1 MMRSI
6 GTVLLSLATG
16 GGALIAAEQS
26 SPGLSWEDH
35 VEIQALYATYTHS
48 LDSGDAE
55 TWADTFTP
63 DGVLLMV
70 APGDTEGAGLRIA
83 GRDAL
88 AGFATGAHAA
98 NGGHMRNWQ
107 SQAMITATPGG
118 AEGRCYLMLFRTVD
132 GPARSR
138 PRAYSPIVWSG
149 PRPAGGSLIGRSVGT
164 GRPGASIGTCRMS
177 CSNPGRSIEPNVE
190 ARLAPAVRP
199 VAGWLAM
206 ITSAP
211 KLVATSSVIQG
222 CRRPGASRA
231 DACSTCPG
239 AAFVTATGPL
249 LEAMEN

>member
-16 GGALIAAEQS
+16 SGALIAAGQS

-55 TWADTFTP
+55 TWAETFTP

-70 APGDTEGAGLRIA
+70 AAGDAEDGGLRIA

-118 AEGRCYLMLFRTVD
+118 AEGRCYWMLFRTAD
-132 GPARSR
+132 GPA
-138 PRAYSPIVWSG
+138 AIQTSG
-149 PRPAGGSLIGRSVGT
+149 VFT
-164 GRPGASIGTCRMS
+164 D
-177 CSNPGRSIEPNVE
+177 
-190 ARLAPAVRP
+190 RLVKTA
-199 VAGWLAM
+199 AGW
-206 ITSAP
+206 
-211 KLVATSSVIQG
+211 
-222 CRRPGASRA
+222 RFA
-231 DACSTCPG
+231 DRTLRG
-239 AAFVTATGPL
+239 DGP
-249 LEAMEN
+249 AQH